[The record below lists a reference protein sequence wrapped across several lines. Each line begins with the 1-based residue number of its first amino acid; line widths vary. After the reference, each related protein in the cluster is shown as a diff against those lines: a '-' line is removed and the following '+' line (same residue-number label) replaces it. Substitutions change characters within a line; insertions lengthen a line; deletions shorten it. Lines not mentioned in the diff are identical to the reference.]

1 MVQVT
6 SRQAREGSWTRRR
19 MEMRCNEVIRELSR
33 YIDQDVEPELR
44 REMEEHIAKCTH
56 CTAILDGTRNV
67 IQLIC
72 DNRTFEVPTGFSQRL
87 RERIS
92 RETSHSKQ

>member
-1 MVQVT
+1 
-6 SRQAREGSWTRRR
+6 
-19 MEMRCNEVIRELSR
+19 MEISCREVIRELSR
-33 YIDQDVEPELR
+33 YIDQDVEPGLQ
-44 REMEEHIAKCTH
+44 REMEEHIAKCAH

-72 DNRTFEVPTGFSQRL
+72 DKRTFDLPTGFSQRL

-92 RETSHSKQ
+92 REAFHGKQ

>member
-1 MVQVT
+1 
-6 SRQAREGSWTRRR
+6 
-19 MEMRCNEVIRELSR
+19 MEISCKEVIRELSR

-44 REMEEHIAKCTH
+44 REMEEHIAKCDH

-72 DNRTFEVPTGFSQRL
+72 DNRTFELPTGFSQRL
-87 RERIS
+87 RERIF
-92 RETSHSKQ
+92 REALNGKQ

>member
-1 MVQVT
+1 M
-6 SRQAREGSWTRRR
+6 S
-19 MEMRCNEVIRELSR
+19 CNEVIRELSR

-44 REMEEHIAKCTH
+44 REMEEHIAKCAH

-72 DNRTFEVPTGFSQRL
+72 DDRTFDLPTGFSQRL

-92 RETSHSKQ
+92 RAALNGK